1 MSKFR
6 VGDRVKV
13 SLPEGAQWQKK
24 TASKHLTA
32 EDVNGALGV
41 VTQHMHHSGQSEYK
55 VQVPELGEF
64 RFWERD
70 LEQAP
75 EEAESDSSSEQ
86 A

>member
-24 TASKHLTA
+24 TATKHVTA
-32 EDVNGALGV
+32 EDVNGGIGT

-55 VQVPELGEF
+55 VQLKELGEF

-70 LEQAP
+70 LEVAE